1 MSLHLEWQLGWAIS
15 DSVMVVLSDIRTC
28 ANDWTSTAFP
38 LFPYRQCPLGYWQVH
53 RRGEACLWG
62 LGNGSKW
69 ASWNLD
75 YGTRFRECRIV
86 FHGVDTNL
94 SVEIFRFPR
103 LASWRQVYN
112 CRSLLCPL
120 EYVVDRIG
128 IDLKAEFP
136 EVYKWTKR
144 MMRRPAVVRALTEN

>member
-15 DSVMVVLSDIRTC
+15 DSVMVVLSDITTC
-28 ANDWTSTAFP
+28 ANDSTSTAFP

-120 EYVVDRIG
+120 ELCCRSNRYWFEGRVPRSLQMD
-128 IDLKAEFP
+128 K
-136 EVYKWTKR
+136 
-144 MMRRPAVVRALTEN
+144 ENDAQTCRC